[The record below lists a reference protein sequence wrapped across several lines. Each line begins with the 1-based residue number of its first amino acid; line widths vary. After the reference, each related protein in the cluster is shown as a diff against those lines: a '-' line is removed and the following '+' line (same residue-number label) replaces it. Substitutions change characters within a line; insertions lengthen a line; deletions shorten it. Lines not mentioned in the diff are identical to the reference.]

1 VAVVARI
8 GINTGKMIFGN
19 MGSDEKFN
27 YTMMGDP
34 VNLAS
39 RLEGANKDYG
49 TWIMIGPETYELVKD
64 AMECRE
70 LDLIKVKGK
79 QIPVTVYE
87 VLCEKG
93 RLDARTREGLDRYT
107 IGLSAYRMKQFH
119 AAERAFLEAL
129 EILPE
134 DGPSKL
140 YVDRSRKLVA
150 EPPSPHWTYIYEKHD
165 K

>member
-1 VAVVARI
+1 
-8 GINTGKMIFGN
+8 
-19 MGSDEKFN
+19 
-27 YTMMGDP
+27 
-34 VNLAS
+34 
-39 RLEGANKDYG
+39 
-49 TWIMIGPETYELVKD
+49 
-64 AMECRE
+64 
-70 LDLIKVKGK
+70 VKGK

-93 RLDARTREGLDRYT
+93 RLDARTREGLDRYM

-129 EILPE
+129 EILPD

-140 YVDRSRKLVA
+140 YAERSRKLVA
-150 EPPSPHWTYIYEKHD
+150 EPPAPHWTYIYEKQD